1 MSSFIKLVLLAV
13 TLLCSV
19 MVMAQQEPEEYYDS
33 GALHFEHQFRNGKL
47 YSSKEYYDPTGIKA
61 EMVYKANKLIAKK
74 IFRRNGDLEYEL
86 KYDDGKKIETQ
97 IEYYSTTGEAF
108 RRRTLVNGKRVGLE
122 IEYYSDG
129 QTKAERN
136 YINGKKEGSARGY
149 HLNGKLQGD
158 WVFQN
163 GEPIL
168 ATLFYSTGEKWL
180 IHTDFDE
187 KGRLNGVS
195 KEYDKEGKLMALRY
209 YKKNDMV
216 KRDRVGFWLR
226 WWWELRY

>member
-1 MSSFIKLVLLAV
+1 MPSFIKLVLLAV
-13 TLLCSV
+13 TLIFSV

-47 YSSKEYYDPTGIKA
+47 YTSKEYYDPTGIKA

-74 IFRRNGDLEYEL
+74 IFRRNGELEYEL

-97 IEYYSTTGEAF
+97 IEYYPTTGEAF
-108 RRRTLVNGKRVGLE
+108 RRRTLVNGKRAGLE

-158 WVFQN
+158 WVFKN
-163 GEPIL
+163 GEPIF

-180 IHTDFDE
+180 VHTDFDE

-209 YKKNDMV
+209 YKNNDMV

-226 WWWELRY
+226 LWWELRY